1 MRPMLSASAR
11 LIRLLSLFQAQRAW
25 TGAGLAERLEITEP
39 TLRRDVDRLRTLGY
53 TVDSTSGVAGGYR
66 LGAGAA
72 LPPLLLEDEEAI
84 AVALGLGN
92 PSDGKG
98 DIENASMRALAK
110 LEQLMPP
117 RLRKRLDSVRAA
129 VVPLARGK
137 SEVRLKAVTLFAE
150 ACTDRAALRF
160 DYRDHHA
167 KATAR
172 TVEPHRVV
180 QSGQRWYLLAW
191 DTAREDWRT
200 FRLDRIVAP
209 VPTGARFTPRR
220 LPHGDVAAYMAQALR
235 VSPYLH
241 HASVVVHAPAKA
253 LEAHLGWVGGV
264 PEAIDDGTTRI
275 ATAANSL
282 DALAVWLGCL
292 GHDFEVESPP
302 ALAEHLALV
311 AGRLGK
317 AAARTS
323 SSPPTPPRQ
332 REPRKPQKPTAR
344 LPHL

>member
-1 MRPMLSASAR
+1 MLSASAR

-25 TGAGLAERLEITEP
+25 TGAALAARLEITER

-66 LGAGAA
+66 LGAGTA

-92 PSDGKG
+92 PAGGAG

-110 LEQLMPP
+110 LEQLMPQ
-117 RLRKRLDSVRAA
+117 RLRRRLDRVRAA
-129 VVPLARGK
+129 VVPLTRGK
-137 SEVRLKAVTLFAE
+137 TEVRLKAVTLFAE
-150 ACTDRAALRF
+150 ACTDRLQLRF

-167 KATAR
+167 TATAR

-180 QSGQRWYLLAW
+180 QSAERWYLLAW

-200 FRLDRIVAP
+200 FRLDRIVEP

-220 LPHGDVAAYMAQALR
+220 LPLGDVAAYMTQALR
-235 VSPYLH
+235 VSPFLH
-241 HASVVVHAPAKA
+241 HARVVVHAPVQA
-253 LEAHLGWVGGV
+253 LQAHLGWVGGV
-264 PEAIDDGTTRI
+264 PEAIDGGASTRI
-275 ATAANSL
+275 ATGANSL

-292 GHDFEVESPP
+292 GHDFEIESP
-302 ALAEHLALV
+302 AELIEHIAVV
-311 AGRLGK
+311 AARLGK
-317 AAARTS
+317 VAR
-323 SSPPTPPRQ
+323 RQ
-332 REPRKPQKPTAR
+332 QKKPGR
-344 LPHL
+344 LPLL

>member
-1 MRPMLSASAR
+1 M
-11 LIRLLSLFQAQRAW
+11 
-25 TGAGLAERLEITEP
+25 
-39 TLRRDVDRLRTLGY
+39 
-53 TVDSTSGVAGGYR
+53 
-66 LGAGAA
+66 
-72 LPPLLLEDEEAI
+72 
-84 AVALGLGN
+84 
-92 PSDGKG
+92 
-98 DIENASMRALAK
+98 
-110 LEQLMPP
+110 
-117 RLRKRLDSVRAA
+117 
-129 VVPLARGK
+129 
-137 SEVRLKAVTLFAE
+137 
-150 ACTDRAALRF
+150 
-160 DYRDHHA
+160 
-167 KATAR
+167 
-172 TVEPHRVV
+172 
-180 QSGQRWYLLAW
+180 
-191 DTAREDWRT
+191 
-200 FRLDRIVAP
+200 AP

-220 LPHGDVAAYMAQALR
+220 LPHGDVAAYMEQALR

-323 SSPPTPPRQ
+323 SRPPTPPRP

>member
-1 MRPMLSASAR
+1 MRAMISASAR

-25 TGAGLAERLEITEP
+25 TGAALAARLEVTER

-66 LGAGAA
+66 LGAGTAM
-72 LPPLLLEDEEAI
+72 PPLLLEDEEAV
-84 AVALGLGN
+84 AVALGLGR
-92 PSDGKG
+92 PAAGEG

-117 RLRKRLDSVRAA
+117 RLRRRLDKVRAS

-137 SEVRLKAVTLFAE
+137 TEVRLKAVTLFAE
-150 ACTDRAALRF
+150 ACTDRLQLRF
-160 DYRDHHA
+160 GYRDHHA
-167 KATAR
+167 AATAR

-180 QSGQRWYLLAW
+180 QSDQRWYLLAW
-191 DTAREDWRT
+191 DIARADWRT
-200 FRLDRIVAP
+200 FRLDRIVDAE
-209 VPTGARFTPRR
+209 PTGERFMPRR
-220 LPHGDVAAYMAQALR
+220 LPLGDVAAYMARALR
-235 VSPYLH
+235 VSPFLH
-241 HASVVVHAPAKA
+241 HARVVVRAPAKA

-264 PEAIDDGTTRI
+264 PEAVEGGKATRI
-275 ATAANSL
+275 TTGANSL

-302 ALAEHLALV
+302 ELLAHIALV
-311 AGRLGK
+311 AGRLAK
-317 AAARTS
+317 AVPR
-323 SSPPTPPRQ
+323 SPK
-332 REPRKPQKPTAR
+332 KPAAR

>member
-1 MRPMLSASAR
+1 MAPMLSASAR

-25 TGAGLAERLEITEP
+25 TGSALAARLEITER

-66 LGAGAA
+66 LGAGTA

-92 PSDGKG
+92 PAAGAG

-117 RLRKRLDSVRAA
+117 RLRRRLDSVRAS
-129 VVPLARGK
+129 VVPLTLGK
-137 SEVRLKAVTLFAE
+137 SAVRLKAVTLFAE
-150 ACTDRAALRF
+150 ACTDRLQLRF

-167 KATAR
+167 TATAR

-180 QSGQRWYLLAW
+180 QSAQRWYLLAW

-200 FRLDRIVAP
+200 FRLDRIVEP

-220 LPHGDVAAYMAQALR
+220 LPLGDVAAYMTHALR
-235 VSPYLH
+235 VSPFLH
-241 HASVVVHAPAKA
+241 HARVVVHAPAKA

-264 PEAIDDGTTRI
+264 PEAIDEGTTRI
-275 ATAANSL
+275 ATGANSL
-282 DALAVWLGCL
+282 DALAVWLGCM
-292 GHDFEVESPP
+292 GHDFEGESPRE
-302 ALAEHLALV
+302 LVEHIGLV

-317 AAARTS
+317 AAAR
-323 SSPPTPPRQ
+323 R
-332 REPRKPQKPTAR
+332 
-344 LPHL
+344 

>member
-1 MRPMLSASAR
+1 MLSASAR
-11 LIRLLSLFQAQRAW
+11 LIRLLSLFQAQRSW
-25 TGAGLAERLEITEP
+25 TGAGLAERLEITGR
-39 TLRRDVDRLRTLGY
+39 TLRRDVDRLRSLGY
-53 TVDSTSGVAGGYR
+53 TIDSTSGAAGGYR
-66 LGAGAA
+66 LGAGTA

-92 PSDGKG
+92 PTAGKG

-117 RLRKRLDSVRAA
+117 RLRRRLDSVRAS
-129 VVPLARGK
+129 VVPLTRGR

-150 ACTDRAALRF
+150 ACTDRLVLRF

-167 KATAR
+167 AATAR

-200 FRLDRIVAP
+200 FRLDRIEAP

-220 LPHGDVAAYMAQALR
+220 LPLGDVAAYMAQALK

-241 HASVVVHAPAKA
+241 HARVVVHAPVEA
-253 LEAHLGWVGGV
+253 LAAHLAWVGGV
-264 PEAIDDGTTRI
+264 PEAIGEGATRI
-275 ATAANSL
+275 ATGANSL

-292 GHDFEVESPP
+292 GHDFDVESPP
-302 ALAEHLALV
+302 ELVEHLALV

-317 AAARTS
+317 ASRGQQSPAR
-323 SSPPTPPRQ
+323 
-332 REPRKPQKPTAR
+332 R
-344 LPHL
+344 LPRI